1 MQIIETITVKKS
13 DFDKML
19 AKRSDG
25 MHTSAMLRTLAGLV
39 CGLTAVFAMAQADM
53 SRTGLT
59 VTTPNGYANITV
71 DDMRVVGTAG
81 PARWSRTW
89 NGKEWKFNAHWE
101 SLSQSWTNLTGSMTG
116 TSAGGG
122 NTAPPPSDA
131 ESGCWVMVDEDWKPG
146 SGTVIIDDKP
156 LGAPMLPERTTPFNR
171 LMGEEQNEYPPPRIV
186 TVDYASLC
194 KGIPLSSSP
203 VRDVEAVRLKNELYL
218 GDNGRYAFSNRTV
231 LEKRAVRAL
240 APASAAA
247 LASQLGTGNITL
259 APVAVAKGFR
269 WMDKGGDWIDY
280 NTQGQV
286 VAYGDK
292 NDNTVWMARDTG
304 GTLRGVVDA
313 NGRVMFTLHYTGA
326 LVTEVRDYPIAG
338 MSLDLPARSVKYQY
352 DAANRMTAVID
363 VRGNTTRYGYDTA
376 NHIVTITDQEGRVET
391 LAYAGSSVAKRTA
404 PDGGVT
410 DYLFEYDDVNKQFT
424 SRITGPETAAG
435 RRVEEFTHNRS
446 GQLVRR
452 AVNGRIDDEVRYD
465 TGARAETHTNARG
478 FSSRTTR
485 NEFDQVI
492 ELVREDGSTIKQTYS
507 ALHLK
512 PTETVDEMGVKT
524 QYQYDTKGNLTK
536 MVEAAGTLDERVT
549 EYEVDILGKTTKTTR
564 KGRTEANGTVTP
576 DAVSRF
582 EYDAQGQIKVVT
594 DPEGNGHTFVH
605 NRTGNIVSSTNPRG
619 STSRYE
625 FDASDLLIKEIDA
638 LSHVQTYAYDKA
650 GNLVSGTDANNRAS
664 HYEYDTTN
672 RLLRSINALN
682 GTSSLQYNAQGM
694 PTMIVDEDGRKVEFE
709 YDNFMR
715 RIKQLDGMGNVTLYS
730 YQIADGSNTG
740 VLGSLNA
747 PTETTF
753 PTYIERMRYDQLE
766 RPASSTLIEPGQ
778 SERNNNVAYDA
789 RGLAKNVTNAY
800 GKSYLHTYDALGQ
813 SRVTTDTLGK
823 KTQAQYDVRGNL
835 LQVTDANGNVYRYE
849 YDRNNRVTKELLP
862 LGQAI
867 GASYDTAGNLTVR
880 TDPNGNRMHFI
891 YDAANRMEQVTQ
903 FNAAGTLQR
912 TVKYTWGATNKLSA
926 WSDVDN
932 AGGRETSA
940 VIAYDQAGRK
950 RGEAI
955 TYPGG
960 FTMSYT
966 YTYSLAGKKTALQW
980 PDGTRIGYGYSSHGE
995 LDNVT
1000 IPGEGTIS
1008 INQFKWTAP
1017 SSITL
1022 PGGTVQEKD
1031 YDGLLNLTGLKVK
1044 APNQQSQLSLANT
1057 YGKALEVTASTR
1069 ADTGTAKM
1077 SGYTYDDAMRL
1088 TRVASETGGLFST
1101 DTETFTLDAVGN
1113 RIAHSSVN
1121 GAWTYDANNRLKQ
1134 RGTGNGATTYD
1145 YDAAGNLVRKAE
1157 PGNKVTQ
1164 FTYNSENRL
1173 VEVKDGANS
1182 LIASYGY
1189 DPLGRR
1195 VWKEQY
1201 RDKDGIVLSQAARTY
1216 YLYANEGLV
1225 AEATQAIT
1233 LNADQSVSANGQPVI
1248 TAQYGPRPN
1257 STFMTGALFIKT
1269 KNSNGQDT
1277 IAYYHH
1283 DHLGTP
1289 LQANDRLGN
1298 IVWAASYNAFGA
1310 AQILTPN
1317 PTQDKPTIISNLRL
1331 PGQIEDAETGLHY
1344 NYFRDY
1350 DPQTGRYVQ
1359 SDPIGL
1365 AGGIN
1370 TYRYAGGNPIS
1381 QIDPSGL
1388 SCVAAGGR
1396 VTCNYPGGP
1405 TISFPRPSGWPDRID
1420 SSSRWYHNYDKW
1432 VDAGCLTAGDLMPG
1446 ITNNPT
1452 PGDPNPATP
1461 AGTNNDA
1468 TPPLIGALFSSLDSM
1483 GGGGGGPPINP
1494 VISYLATDSSG
1505 GQYVINVTQP
1515 GHNLFPGYVMR
1526 TVTGSTIHNYGEG
1539 DGGLQ
1544 SKYSPQWVQDAINNG
1559 WYGLS
1564 KSIIDKAKNKCGCK

>member
-1 MQIIETITVKKS
+1 MQINEAMTVKKN
-13 DFDKML
+13 DFDKIRAKRHDGML
-19 AKRSDG
+19 A
-25 MHTSAMLRTLAGLV
+25 SAMLRTLAGLV
-39 CGLTAVFAMAQADM
+39 CALTAVFAVAQADM
-53 SRTGLT
+53 SRTGLS

-116 TSAGGG
+116 TSTGSGS
-122 NTAPPPSDA
+122 TAPPPSDA

-203 VRDVEAVRLKNELYL
+203 VHDVEAVRLKNELYL
-218 GDNGRYAFSNRTV
+218 GDNGRYAFSNRSV

-247 LASQLGTGNITL
+247 LASQLGAGSITL

-326 LVTEVRDYPIAG
+326 LITEVRDYPIAG

-376 NHIVTITDQEGRVET
+376 NHIVTVTDQEGRVET

-478 FSSRTTR
+478 FTSRTTK

-492 ELVREDGSTIKQTYS
+492 ELVREDGSTIKRSYS
-507 ALHLK
+507 AFNLK
-512 PTETVDEMGVKT
+512 PTETIDETGVKT
-524 QYQYDTKGNLTK
+524 QYQYDTKGNLTRLI
-536 MVEAAGTLDERVT
+536 EAAATPDERVT
-549 EYEVDILGKTTKTTR
+549 EYEADILGKTTKATS

-576 DAVSRF
+576 DAVSQF

-594 DPEGNGHTFVH
+594 DPEGNAHQFVY
-605 NRTGNIVSSTNPRG
+605 NRTGSMVSTTNSRG
-619 STSRYE
+619 SSSRYE
-625 FDASDLLIKEIDA
+625 FDASGLLVREIDP

-650 GNLVSGTDANNRAS
+650 GNLVSGTDANNRATR
-664 HYEYDTTN
+664 YEYDPTN

-682 GTSSLQYNAQGM
+682 GTFRLQYSAQGV
-694 PTMIVDEDGRKVEFE
+694 PTMIVDEDGTKVEYE

-715 RIKQLDGMGNVTLYS
+715 RIKQLDGLGNVTFYS
-730 YQIADGSNTG
+730 YQIADGSTTG
-740 VLGSLNA
+740 ALGSLNA
-747 PTETTF
+747 PTETTY

-766 RPASSTLIEPGQ
+766 RPASSTLIESGQ
-778 SERNNNVAYDA
+778 SERTKNVAYDA
-789 RGLAKNVTNAY
+789 RGLAKSDTNAY
-800 GKSYLHTYDALGQ
+800 GKSHLYTYDALGQ
-813 SRVTTDTLGK
+813 SRATTDTLGK
-823 KTQAQYDVRGNL
+823 KTQSQYDARGNL
-835 LQVTDANGNVYRYE
+835 LQITDANGNVYRYE
-849 YDRNNRVTKELLP
+849 YDRNNRVIKELLP
-862 LGQAI
+862 LGQSIVAT
-867 GASYDTAGNLTVR
+867 YDTAGNLTVR
-880 TDPNGNRMHFI
+880 TDPNGNKIVFT
-891 YDAANRMEQVTQ
+891 YDAANRAKQVTQ

-912 TVKYTWGATNKLSA
+912 TVKYTWDATNKLTE

-940 VIAYDQAGRK
+940 LIAYDEAGRK
-950 RGEAI
+950 TGETV

-960 FTMSYT
+960 FTMSYA
-966 YTYSLAGKKTALQW
+966 YTYSLAGKKTQLQW
-980 PDGTRIGYGYSSHGE
+980 PDGTSIGYGYSGHGE
-995 LDNVT
+995 LDSVSV
-1000 IPGEGTIS
+1000 PGEGTIS

-1022 PGGTVQEKD
+1022 PGGTVQEKG
-1031 YDGLLNLTGLKVK
+1031 YDGLLNLTALKVK
-1044 APNQQSQLSLANT
+1044 APNQQNLLSLANT
-1057 YGKALEVTASTR
+1057 YGKALEATASTR
-1069 ADTGTAKM
+1069 ADTG
-1077 SGYTYDDAMRL
+1077 SGTMKTSSYTYDDEMRL
-1088 TRVASETGGLFST
+1088 TRVASDTGGMFST

-1113 RIAHSSVN
+1113 RIAHSSVS

-1157 PGNKVTQ
+1157 PGNKETHY
-1164 FTYNSENRL
+1164 TYNTENRL

-1182 LIASYGY
+1182 LIARYGY

-1201 RDKDGIVLSQAARTY
+1201 RDKGGISLSQATRTY
-1216 YLYANEGLV
+1216 YLYADEGLV

-1233 LNADQSVSANGQPVI
+1233 LNADQSVSTNEQPAI
-1248 TAQYGPRPN
+1248 TAQFGPRPN
-1257 STFMTGALFIKT
+1257 STFTTGTLFIKT

-1298 IVWAASYNAFGA
+1298 IVWAASYNVFGA
-1310 AQILTPN
+1310 AQIITPN
-1317 PTQDKPTIISNLRL
+1317 PTAEKPTIISNLRL

-1365 AGGIN
+1365 NGGIN
-1370 TYRYAGGNPIS
+1370 TYTYVDGNPIS
-1381 QIDPSGL
+1381 KIDPTGEVGIVGAL
-1388 SCVAAGGR
+1388 IGGG
-1396 VTCNYPGGP
+1396 VE
-1405 TISFPRPSGWPDRID
+1405 IAIQA
-1420 SSSRWYHNYDKW
+1420 YHNYRN
-1432 VDAGCLTAGDLMPG
+1432 GCDVLDIDNYDWWDVGVSA
-1446 ITNNPT
+1446 
-1452 PGDPNPATP
+1452 AV
-1461 AGTNNDA
+1461 
-1468 TPPLIGALFSSLDSM
+1468 GALAPGMLTVGKTAWKSGSAIKVLSSQATNTANRAAKIAGRIADHKNSIKEVVATQAAYQGAKAAGKAIN
-1483 GGGGGGPPINP
+1483 GGG
-1494 VISYLATDSSG
+1494 DS
-1505 GQYVINVTQP
+1505 
-1515 GHNLFPGYVMR
+1515 
-1526 TVTGSTIHNYGEG
+1526 
-1539 DGGLQ
+1539 
-1544 SKYSPQWVQDAINNG
+1544 
-1559 WYGLS
+1559 
-1564 KSIIDKAKNKCGCK
+1564 CGCER